1 MPNDFEVVTTLRYK
15 TKDNFKGAI
24 VKIKSRRKDEKKTL
38 TLPKKLDRM
47 FGQVVIDLRGSRGE
61 QKDRD
66 QIRMYESADEN
77 WSGQR

>member
-1 MPNDFEVVTTLRYK
+1 MKR
-15 TKDNFKGAI
+15 
-24 VKIKSRRKDEKKTL
+24 KTL

-66 QIRMYESADEN
+66 QIRMYESTDEN
-77 WSGQR
+77 WSGQRQEEIYGEKPNGKDKACR